1 MSNGESGERGTKR
14 RWATV
19 AALAIAFLAV
29 RSFVLPSNAP
39 AWLRGTSP
47 FNWIETRA
55 ERNRCLAFGSMMGP
69 NGRTYA
75 NYGDDRKS
83 GLTVEIDRGLRA
95 GDSLVFEGHASR
107 GRTTQI
113 LFHCATANV
122 RGHPGEHRTELAQPW
137 GGVPEEWSA
146 VRDLEARI
154 ERACADSAAA
164 RFPTARISPRM
175 LVLRQIFTTGEVH
188 GMAVD
193 TVYDVPRTEFVCDAS
208 AADPAHPMVTL
219 RDR

>member
-1 MSNGESGERGTKR
+1 MANSDGRRSGSR
-14 RWATV
+14 RWI
-19 AALAIAFLAV
+19 ALAAVALAFLAL

-39 AWLRGTSP
+39 SWLRGTSP

-55 ERNRCLAFGSMMGP
+55 ERNRCLAFGRMMGP
-69 NGRTYA
+69 TGRTIA
-75 NYGDDRKS
+75 NHGDDRTSK
-83 GLTVEIDRGLRA
+83 LLVEIDRGLRS

-137 GGVPEEWSA
+137 GGVPEEWGA
-146 VRDLEARI
+146 VRGLEARL
-154 ERACADSAAA
+154 EQACADSAAA
-164 RFPTARISPRM
+164 RYPTARISPRM
-175 LVLRQIFTTGEVH
+175 LVLRNVFITAEIH
-188 GMAVD
+188 GMATD
-193 TVYDVPRTEFVCDAS
+193 TVYEVPRQEFVCYAN
-208 AADPAHPMVTL
+208 AADPAHPLVTL